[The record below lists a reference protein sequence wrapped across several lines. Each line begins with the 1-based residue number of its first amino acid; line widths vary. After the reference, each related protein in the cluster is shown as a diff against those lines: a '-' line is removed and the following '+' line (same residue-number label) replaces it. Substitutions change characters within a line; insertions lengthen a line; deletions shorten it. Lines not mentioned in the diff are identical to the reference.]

1 VCAERPEFAE
11 AVTELTDL
19 YVQMTYV
26 EKSVSEAQKKAD
38 LQSLKV
44 VYAKLKTEMPVLA
57 GFRRAG

>member
-1 VCAERPEFAE
+1 M
-11 AVTELTDL
+11 TELTGL
-19 YVQMTYV
+19 YIQMTYV

-57 GFRRAG
+57 GLRRAG